1 MSLKL
6 NPSWIAEESDFTFV
20 LAVGGIFLTISMVFY
35 FCDST
40 YRTSFYFDGD
50 EFTEDQGSFENRLA
64 LKESPK
70 IV

>member
-20 LAVGGIFLTISMVFY
+20 LAVGGLFLTISMVFY

-40 YRTSFYFDGD
+40 YRTSFYFDGG
-50 EFTEDQGSFENRLA
+50 EFTEDQSSFENGLV
-64 LKESPK
+64 LKESTR

>member
-20 LAVGGIFLTISMVFY
+20 LAVGGIFLIISMVFY

-40 YRTSFYFDGD
+40 YRTSFYFDGG
-50 EFTEDQGSFENRLA
+50 EFTEDQSSFENGL
-64 LKESPK
+64 
-70 IV
+70 V